1 MSTQPKA
8 IDLADRMER
17 FRSSS
22 HVDSEGTPYHV
33 AVSAELRRQH
43 AEIERLT
50 ASKQRLADQ
59 LEKNNP
65 LIDEAAKELERLE
78 AVNAGLLEALQWI
91 ELVFTDESMAQ
102 EREAELWLP
111 MVRAAIERAEGGKG

>member
-1 MSTQPKA
+1 MTTQPKA
-8 IDLADRMER
+8 RELADACDDIADHDDAGRVEELR
-17 FRSSS
+17 ES
-22 HVDSEGTPYHV
+22 
-33 AVSAELRRQH
+33 AAELRRQH

-50 ASKQRLADQ
+50 AELQVSD
-59 LEKNNP
+59 
-65 LIDEAAKELERLE
+65 AASGIALNEVRRLE